1 MKIFDFRLQKVL
13 EYRRLVEGWA
23 KDAYLDARV
32 ARLEA
37 ETVLHGIRTQR
48 ELLLTSLPRT
58 LGEHV
63 AQERRLHLLD
73 DQEAQQKIIVDL
85 LVDEEALALHTWTE
99 KKQDVA
105 ALEKLHDRA
114 FDEWQ
119 SEMNREEQAFLDE
132 WSTSRRAA

>member
-37 ETVLHGIRTQR
+37 ETALHGIRKQR
-48 ELLLTSLPRT
+48 EVLLTCLPRT

-85 LVDEEALALHTWTE
+85 LVDEEAVALDTWTE